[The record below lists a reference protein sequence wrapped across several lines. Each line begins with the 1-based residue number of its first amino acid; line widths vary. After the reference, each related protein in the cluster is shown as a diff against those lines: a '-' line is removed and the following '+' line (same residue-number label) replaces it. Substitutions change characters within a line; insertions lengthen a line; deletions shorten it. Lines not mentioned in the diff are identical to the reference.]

1 MVLDS
6 QVPLLFDATADFDP
20 TDEYRERLVSLLS
33 EDLGFHEKDS
43 GYASHNFHSF
53 PAKFP
58 PQLPRKFILG
68 LTEPG
73 DVVLDPMVG
82 SGTAIVEAF
91 LAGRRGIGTDID
103 PLALLVSKVKIT
115 PLDADKVAQL
125 GKMVLEKARLAVEQ
139 KPSRLK
145 EELRSRN
152 TRTQRFINYW
162 FAPETQIELQ
172 ALFDEIQQVQDH
184 RIGAFLKLTFS
195 STIITKASVSFA
207 FDLAHTRPHRA
218 KIIYSRSGEV
228 LLGKERVSDPTDREK
243 FLTKTLKSPLR
254 EFDKKL
260 RQHVQGL
267 RQAEFGEK
275 QPVVAFGDAQMLPLD
290 EASVDLIV
298 TSPPY
303 AANAIDYMRAHKF
316 SLVWMGHL
324 IGDLGDMRKEYIGGE
339 AITSVTYEELPE
351 QTERVVKAI
360 TKLDENKGLVL
371 HRYYSEATRFLRE
384 IKRVL
389 KPGKAAIV
397 VVGDS
402 TMRGKNTQTG
412 YCIAD
417 IGRSLGLEVPK
428 IGFRDLDRNRR
439 MMPTEFQ
446 PDSNSQI
453 QKRIHDEYVIGFYKP
468 KSGSPEGGK

>member
-1 MVLDS
+1 MTIGYKMQLG
-6 QVPLLFDATADFDP
+6 FDETIDFDSANG
-20 TDEYRERLVSLLS
+20 YRERLVSLLS
-33 EDLGFHEKDS
+33 EDLSFHEKDS

-68 LTEPG
+68 LTKPG

-82 SGTAIVEAF
+82 SGTAIVEAS

-103 PLALLVSKVKIT
+103 PLAVLVSKVKVT
-115 PLDADKVAQL
+115 PLDAGKVARL
-125 GKMVLEKARLAVEQ
+125 GRMVSEKAKLAVEQ
-139 KPSRLK
+139 ERSRLEK
-145 EELRSRN
+145 ELKGRN
-152 TRTQRFINYW
+152 ARTRRFINYW
-162 FAPETQIELQ
+162 FAAETQAELQ
-172 ALFDEIQQVQDH
+172 ALIDEIEQVEDQ
-184 RIGAFLKLTFS
+184 RIKALLKLTFS

-218 KIIYSRSGEV
+218 KIIYSRSGEI
-228 LLGKERVSDPTDREK
+228 LLGKDRVDDPTERERL
-243 FLTKTLKSPLR
+243 LTKSLKSPLR
-254 EFDKKL
+254 EFDKRL
-260 RQHVQGL
+260 RQNVQGL
-267 RQAEFGEK
+267 REAEFGEIR
-275 QPVVAFGDAQMLPLD
+275 PVVAFGDAQGLPLD
-290 EASVDLIV
+290 DASVDLIV

-316 SLVWMGHL
+316 SLVWMGRV

-339 AITSVTYEELPE
+339 AITRVEYEELPE
-351 QTERVVKAI
+351 ETERVVEAI
-360 TKLDENKGLVL
+360 TRIDENRGLVL

-384 IKRVL
+384 MKRVL

-468 KSGSPEGGK
+468 KAGCSEREK